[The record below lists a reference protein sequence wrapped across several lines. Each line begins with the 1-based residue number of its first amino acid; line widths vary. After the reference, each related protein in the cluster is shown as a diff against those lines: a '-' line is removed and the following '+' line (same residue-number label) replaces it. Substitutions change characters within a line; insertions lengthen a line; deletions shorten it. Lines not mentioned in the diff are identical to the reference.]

1 MVLSIQLDRLSDAE
15 TDQAAGLPRE
25 QQGPAW
31 DLTDLYPSRTDP
43 KVVADLTECKAEA
56 AEIAQ
61 RWQGRVGEL
70 SGDEL
75 ADLLEAY
82 ELLDDRLGR
91 LGAFAQL
98 LFAADRDDAEVGRF
112 FQSVQEQLTAVSS
125 TTLFVTL
132 EVNKIDDVELDRK
145 LDQSTRLVR
154 FRPWLRDTR
163 AWRLHQLDDAV
174 EKVLLEKHITGRSAW
189 VRLFDETLA
198 GLRFPF
204 ADAELTSQEIFDKLS
219 SHDRGVRER
228 AATAIGSVLGKNQ
241 KLFARITNTLAK
253 DKQIDD
259 GWRKFERP
267 ISARN
272 LSNQVEDQVVEAL
285 IGAVKDAYPT
295 LSHRYY
301 ALKAKWLGLERL
313 EFWDRNA
320 PLPEESQARLP
331 WTQAQG
337 VVVDAY
343 RRFSPELAGIVTD
356 FFERAWID
364 AELRP
369 GKDSGAFCHPTTT
382 SAHPYV
388 LMNYQGR
395 ARDVMTLAHEL
406 GHGVHQVLASAHGP
420 LMANTP
426 LTLAETASVFGEQL
440 TFRSLLAATEEPAER
455 RVLLAS
461 KIEDMLNTVV
471 RQIAF
476 VEFERRVHDARKDA
490 ELTADELCAIW
501 IEAQTESLGPA
512 FDFRKDYATF
522 WSYIPHFIH
531 APFYVYAYAFGD
543 CLVNSLYAVF
553 EQNPDGFE
561 PKYLELL
568 RAGGTLRHQE
578 LLAPFG
584 LDATDPDF
592 WKKGLGVLEG
602 FIDELTGELKKAKIV
617 DEQAA

>member
-1 MVLSIQLDRLSDAE
+1 MLSMRAARLGDREE
-15 TDQAAGLPRE
+15 TGTTILPKD

-31 DLTDLYPSRTDP
+31 NLADLYPSRTDP
-43 KVVADLTECKAEA
+43 RVEADLTDCKGA
-56 AEIAQ
+56 AADMAS
-61 RWQGRVGEL
+61 RWQGKIADL

-82 ELLDDRLGR
+82 EALDDKMGR

-98 LFAADRDDAEVGRF
+98 LFAADRDDTEIGRF
-112 FQSVQEQLTAVSS
+112 FQGVQERLTAVSS

-132 EVNKIDDVELDRK
+132 EINKIDEGSLEAK
-145 LDQSTRLVR
+145 IEQSSRLAR
-154 FRPWLRDTR
+154 YRPWLRDTR
-163 AWRLHQLDDAV
+163 AWREHQLDDAV
-174 EKVLLEKHITGRSAW
+174 EKVLLEKHLTGKAAW
-189 VRLFDETLA
+189 VRLFDETMA

-204 ADAELTSQEIFDKLS
+204 DGADLTTQEIFDKMS
-219 SHDRGVRER
+219 SQDRTIRER
-228 AATAIGSVLGKNQ
+228 AATSIGKVLGDNQ

-259 GWRKFERP
+259 GWRKFAWP

-272 LSNQVEDQVVEAL
+272 LSNHVEDEVVDAL
-285 IGAVKDAYPT
+285 ISAVKDAYPK

-301 ALKAKWLGLERL
+301 ALKAKWLGLDRL
-313 EFWDRNA
+313 QYWDRNA
-320 PLPEESQARLP
+320 PLPDESEARLP
-331 WTQAQG
+331 WAKARG
-337 VVVDAY
+337 IVLDAY

-356 FFERAWID
+356 FFDRNWID
-364 AELRP
+364 AQLRD

-382 SAHPYV
+382 SVHPYV

-406 GHGVHQVLASAHGP
+406 GHGVHQTLASAHGP
-420 LMANTP
+420 LMAHTP

-440 TFRSLLAATEEPAER
+440 TFRALLAATQDSAER
-455 RVLLAS
+455 RILLAS

-476 VEFERRVHDARKDA
+476 VEFERRVHEARRIS
-490 ELTADELCAIW
+490 ELTPSELCQIW
-501 IEAQTESLGPA
+501 MDVQTESLGPI
-512 FDFRKDYATF
+512 FEFREDYATF

-531 APFYVYAYAFGD
+531 SPFYVYAYAFGD
-543 CLVNSLYAVF
+543 CLVNSLYAVY

-561 PKYLELL
+561 PRYLQLL

-584 LDATDPDF
+584 LDASDPDF
-592 WKKGLGVLEG
+592 WKKGLSVLEG
-602 FIDELTGELKKAKIV
+602 FIDELATELQKANIV